1 MKYRLFDFIQC
12 PDCKGQFEI
21 QVFKSTDITYNSDI
35 LVDNNSCPAN
45 CKNPDISINKTEEA
59 QSHCKKCYETEILEG
74 LLTCQCGKVY
84 PIVRG
89 IPRFLPDAFD
99 QHPEFTSKYYE
110 HIDKQNINA
119 NLKEKEH
126 FLKMFKKTQ
135 ESFGFQWKNWGK
147 EKRIYGY
154 TDNENRDW
162 FLTTLT
168 SKKIDASYFKGK
180 TVLEVGCGHGRFVKI
195 VNELGSENI
204 GMDLGPSVEIVYELT
219 KDKPTAHVI
228 QGNAMYPPIKDDSF
242 DYVWSHGV
250 LHHTPSTTNAFKAVS
265 HLPKKD
271 GGWFYI
277 WVYPKKG
284 FFWEYGNRF
293 VRYFTTRLPEKVLY
307 GISFILVPLL
317 YLIPA
322 YNRHVNPSNVSW
334 KECALSVNDWLGPKY
349 QWHHTDYEVM
359 AWFKD
364 REYKDIE
371 VLPTTGCA
379 VTGVRK

>member
-119 NLKEKEH
+119 
-126 FLKMFKKTQ
+126 
-135 ESFGFQWKNWGK
+135 
-147 EKRIYGY
+147 
-154 TDNENRDW
+154 
-162 FLTTLT
+162 
-168 SKKIDASYFKGK
+168 KIDASYFKGK